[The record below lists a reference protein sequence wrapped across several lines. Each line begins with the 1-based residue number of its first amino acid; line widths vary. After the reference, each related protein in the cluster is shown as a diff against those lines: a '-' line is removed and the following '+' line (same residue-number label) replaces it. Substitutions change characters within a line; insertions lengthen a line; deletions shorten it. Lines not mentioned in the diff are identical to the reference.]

1 MGTKNVDGMDKGS
14 LKRKTMMRGVL
25 ILMES
30 PLISLIFL
38 LIIVKMLFMMILH
51 VFLLFYH

>member
-38 LIIVKMLFMMILH
+38 LIIVKMLFMII
-51 VFLLFYH
+51 